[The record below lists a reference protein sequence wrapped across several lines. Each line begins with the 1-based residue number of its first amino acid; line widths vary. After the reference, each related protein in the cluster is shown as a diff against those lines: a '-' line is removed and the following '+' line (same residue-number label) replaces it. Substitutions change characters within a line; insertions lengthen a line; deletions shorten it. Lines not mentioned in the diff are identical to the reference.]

1 MANTKYFKNRVIL
14 KFALIIKEY
23 FDLMN
28 QNETLKNTN
37 NPNNSL
43 FIGMNAIHRVFEY
56 ILIKNKNIDHAY
68 YYSQKCYFYYLEYME
83 QIHKSD
89 LLQNLNHIDAIL
101 FVYKKTIFDIYD
113 GEHNN
118 SSTTISNIMTLND
131 EDLTLDEKDLRE
143 LLKKI
148 STFTKTLFF
157 WNNNNITFENRVKIC
172 DTFLHRYLHRID
184 SLDLTNSYLDMI
196 QQKITMNYSKYEDLL
211 NEIIHKIERTKR
223 VITLNEDDKNEYF
236 LMKFYVE
243 NDIFQEK
250 FHEESTKNLVNWLF
264 V

>member
-1 MANTKYFKNRVIL
+1 MANAKYFKNRVIL

-23 FDLMN
+23 IDLMN
-28 QNETLKNTN
+28 QNETLKNIS

-113 GEHNN
+113 GEHSN

-148 STFTKTLFF
+148 SNFTKTLFF
-157 WNNNNITFENRVKIC
+157 WNNTNITFENRVKIC

-196 QQKITMNYSKYEDLL
+196 QQKITMDYNKYEDLL
-211 NEIIHKIERTKR
+211 NEILHKIEKTKK
-223 VITLNEDDKNEYF
+223 VLVLNEDDKNEYF

-243 NDIFQEK
+243 RDVFQEK
-250 FHEESTKNLVNWLF
+250 FQEESTKNLVNWLF

>member
-1 MANTKYFKNRVIL
+1 
-14 KFALIIKEY
+14 
-23 FDLMN
+23 MN
-28 QNETLKNTN
+28 QNETLKNISN
-37 NPNNSL
+37 LNNSL

-56 ILIKNKNIDHAY
+56 ILIKNKNIDNAY

-83 QIHKSD
+83 QIYKSD
-89 LLQNLNHIDAIL
+89 LLHNLNHIDAIL

-118 SSTTISNIMTLND
+118 SSATISNIMMLND
-131 EDLTLDEKDLRE
+131 EYLTLDEKDLRE

-148 STFTKTLFF
+148 SNFTKTLFF
-157 WNNNNITFENRVKIC
+157 WNNTNITFENRVKIC

-184 SLDLTNSYLDMI
+184 SLDMTNSYLDMI
-196 QQKITMNYSKYEDLL
+196 QQTIVMDYHKYEDLL
-211 NEIIHKIERTKR
+211 NEFIYKIERTKKI
-223 VITLNEDDKNEYF
+223 VHLNETDKNENF

-243 NDIFQEK
+243 RDVFQEK
-250 FHEESTKNLVNWLF
+250 FQEESTKNLVNWLF

>member
-1 MANTKYFKNRVIL
+1 MSNTKYFKNSVIL
-14 KFALIIKEY
+14 KFALIIKEF

-28 QNETLKNTN
+28 QNETLKNVS

-83 QIHKSD
+83 QIYKSD

-101 FVYKKTIFDIYD
+101 FVYKKTICDIYD
-113 GEHNN
+113 GEHNS

-131 EDLTLDEKDLRE
+131 EDLTLDEKSLRE
-143 LLKKI
+143 LFKKI
-148 STFTKTLFF
+148 SNFTKTLFF
-157 WNNNNITFENRVKIC
+157 WSNNNITFENRIKIC
-172 DTFLHRYLHRID
+172 DNFLHRYLHRID

-196 QQKITMNYSKYEDLL
+196 QQKISMDYDKYEDLL
-211 NEIIHKIERTKR
+211 NEMLHKIERTKK
-223 VITLNEDDKNEYF
+223 IINLNETDKNEYF

-243 NDIFQEK
+243 NDVFQEK
-250 FHEESTKNLVNWLF
+250 FYEDSTKNLVNWLF